1 MKKRNFKNK
10 LISILIAAVMLI
22 GILPAMAGAAQTN
35 SVAIN
40 VADWEGAYSF
50 TPTKQADKLV
60 MQMSEQAFVNETK
73 PWVSYSVYVEEAGTY
88 EIEFK
93 TSPIADGKYTSPATF
108 SVNGTAVEAGLK
120 QSIDVNTNVYTTYAN
135 LKAGKN
141 TLRFDITGK
150 KPNAEATGEQGLF
163 HLYYINVNT
172 YTSKT
177 IVDGNNYIVEAGS
190 YESGTHALTE
200 ITENIVSGNNA
211 VLSCYNSNV
220 HSTGAVWSDSISL
233 MYNVEVPKKGIY
245 NMTVFGSANEEYW
258 GGCKVVVNG
267 REYTDVSY
275 SGTVAFLDKT
285 GHVRKRN
292 PIALDLK
299 AGVNT
304 FYVKSNVKGS
314 SNGNYG
320 FSLDR
325 IEFTPISGSLL
336 FEGEDATGSVERISG
351 EAADGFSGEAWNRVW
366 GTATTTFTTPA
377 DDFDLYI
384 TVGADID
391 AAQHENGKYLGTTA
405 ISIDGG
411 DFIPL
416 SGTNMT
422 KISGLTGTA
431 GYCANTAKWQYK
443 PGLTLSEGQHSF
455 AIKYVDVGSNGN
467 AGNTF
472 IFYDC
477 FELVPKNGVIGD
489 ASIEVPNTKLLC
501 GTQIKAESKL
511 YYTNGYLV
519 GAEQNPGAKFTSS
532 NPEVATVEADGTITA
547 VKPGIATITAEYTA
561 SSSAST
567 NVIVYDKSGIVPLST
582 KYDAESGEATI
593 ELTRVTDG
601 YDTPTVIF
609 SAYDEGDITLKTV
622 EIEENTNI
630 ERGKITTLKKT
641 VNGEN
646 VKAYVWNSVSGMA
659 PVIPAVE
666 VYSAKKDKFSEYVD
680 FTVDVEERRE
690 PVILH
695 LADTQIIDSAQKRYS
710 SRIDADAT
718 AFWATDK
725 MDELCFDYLKEVVAE
740 TNPDLILLTGDIVY
754 GEFDD
759 NGSALTKL
767 IDAMESLDTPW
778 APIYGNHDNESN
790 LGVNWQSAKLEA
802 APNCLFKQRTLSGN
816 GNYSVGITQGGE
828 LKRVFFMLDSNGG
841 ANKSSKTMANGHS
854 LTTTGFAQDQVDW
867 YTEAAEKINGAYSG
881 MKYSMVYHIPQYIFN
896 HGYLKYSSLET
907 PVDIATVQDTVDK
920 APGTDFGY
928 IGKTLGNGWNTNLNV
943 YRGAKALGFD
953 SHFVGHEHAQSASI
967 THDGTLLQF
976 GQKSSAYDSLNWKD
990 SNGNVVNGYCLTNA
1004 TPMVG
1009 GTVLKMNEDGSFG
1022 ERYISYCD
1030 GVIDAE

>member
-22 GILPAMAGAAQTN
+22 GILPVMAGAAQTI
-35 SVAIN
+35 SVELKG
-40 VADWEGAYSF
+40 VDWDGGYNF
-50 TPTKQADKLV
+50 TPSGTDKLT
-60 MQMSEQAFVNETK
+60 MQMFTDAFERETK
-73 PWVSYSVYVEEAGTY
+73 PWVSYSVYTEEAGVY

-93 TSPIADGKYTSPATF
+93 TSPLTDCKYTSPATF

-120 QSIDVNTNVYTTYAN
+120 QNIDVNTKVYTTYAN

-141 TLRFDITGK
+141 TLRFDVTGK
-150 KPNAEATGEQGLF
+150 KPNAGPTGEQGLF
-163 HLYYINVNT
+163 WVFYINAT
-172 YTSKT
+172 PYTSKT
-177 IVDGNNYIVEAGS
+177 ILDGDKYIVEAGS
-190 YESGTHALTE
+190 YESGTHTLTE
-200 ITENIVSGNNA
+200 ITENIVSGKNA

-220 HSTGAVWSDSISL
+220 HSTGAIYGDTISF

-245 NMTVFGSANEEYW
+245 NMAVFGSANEANW

-275 SGTVAFLDKT
+275 SGTVAYLDKT

-336 FEGEDATGSVERISG
+336 FEGENATGSKELISNQ
-351 EAADGFSGEAWNRVW
+351 DGYSGNAWNRVR
-366 GTATTTFTTPA
+366 GTATTEFTAPA
-377 DDFDLYI
+377 GDFDLFI
-384 TVGADID
+384 TVGADVD
-391 AAQHENGKYLGTTA
+391 ASQHANGKYLGKAA

-411 DFIPL
+411 EFIDLNGTNTTKVAGL
-416 SGTNMT
+416 SGSGAS
-422 KISGLTGTA
+422 ISNA
-431 GYCANTAKWQYK
+431 AKWKYNQ
-443 PGLTLSEGQHSF
+443 GLTLANGKHTF
-455 AIKYVDVGSNGN
+455 AIKYNGVGSNGN
-467 AGNTF
+467 TGNAF
-472 IFYDC
+472 IHYDC

-489 ASIEVPNTKLLC
+489 ATIEVPNTKLLC
-501 GTQIKAESKL
+501 GAQTKAESKL

-532 NPEVATVEADGTITA
+532 NPEVATVDADGTITA

-561 SSSAST
+561 SSSASI
-567 NVIVYDKSGIVPLST
+567 NVIVYDESGIVPVST
-582 KYDAESGEATI
+582 KYDAKSGVATI

-601 YDTPTVIF
+601 DDTPAVIF
-609 SAYDEGDITLKTV
+609 GAYDNDNSFESVIS
-622 EIEENTNI
+622 EENVSI
-630 ERGKITTLKKT
+630 ERGKVTTVKK
-641 VNGEN
+641 NIGGDN
-646 VKAYVWNSVSGMA
+646 VKAFIWESVSGVA

-680 FTVDVEERRE
+680 FTVDVEEGRE

-710 SRIDADAT
+710 SRIGADAT
-718 AFWATDK
+718 AFWATDR

-740 TNPDLILLTGDIVY
+740 TNPDLILLTGDIIY

-778 APIYGNHDNESN
+778 APIYGNHDNESK

-802 APNCLFKQRTLSGN
+802 APNCLFKQRTLTGN

-841 ANKSSKTMANGHS
+841 TGKSSKTMANGHS
-854 LTTTGFAQDQVDW
+854 VTTTGFEQDQIDW
-867 YTEAAEKINGAYSG
+867 YTDAAEKINGAYPG
-881 MKYSMVYHIPQYIFN
+881 MKYSMVYHIHQFIFN
-896 HGYLKYSSLET
+896 HGYNKYSTFET
-907 PVDIATVQDTVDK
+907 PVDIATIQDKVAN

-928 IGKTLGNGWNTNLNV
+928 IGKKLDNGWNTDLNV
-943 YRGAKALGFD
+943 YRDAKALGFD
-953 SHFVGHEHAQSASI
+953 SHFVGHEHAQSVSL

-990 SNGNVVNGYCLTNA
+990 SNGNVVNGSCLTNA

-1022 ERYISYCD
+1022 ERYIHYCD
-1030 GVIDAE
+1030 GVTEAE